1 MKKKICIIS
10 IIIFVLASVF
20 WGYEKIN
27 SPYITV
33 LMYHNIINKNDV
45 PKKYLDE
52 NGNIKDKFIVSTEK
66 FERQMNILKE
76 NNINTLKLDDVLLFV
91 EGKKEVPKN
100 SVLITFDDG
109 RKNNYV
115 NAYPILKNKNMN
127 AVIFLITSKISD
139 KNEKYKPSK
148 MQYLSKNE
156 ILQSKDVFEFA
167 SHTHNM
173 HKRDKTTNE
182 PFLKSKNEKEITE
195 DIKNSLKHVDK
206 PYFAYPYGSYN
217 KKVCNIL
224 AKSGIIAAFSTHKGK
239 IRQGSNLYELKR
251 NTIEENYSDEKFK
264 EIIGIK

>member
-1 MKKKICIIS
+1 MKKKICIIT
-10 IIIFVLASVF
+10 IIIFVLLSVL
-20 WGYEKIN
+20 WGYENLK

-52 NGNIKDKFIVSTEK
+52 NGNIRDKFIVSTEK
-66 FERQMNILKE
+66 FEHQMNILKE
-76 NNINTLKLDDVLLFV
+76 NNINTLTLDDVLLFI

-115 NAYPILKNKNMN
+115 NAYPILKSQNMN

-139 KNEKYKPSK
+139 KNENYKPSK
-148 MQYLSKNE
+148 MQYLSKDE
-156 ILQSKDVFEFA
+156 ILQSKNVFEFA

-182 PFLKSKNEKEITE
+182 PFLKLKSEKEIIY
-195 DIKNSLKHVDK
+195 DIQESLKHADK

-224 AKSGIIAAFSTHKGK
+224 AKAGIIAAFSTHKGK

-264 EIIGIK
+264 KIIGIK